1 MARSL
6 FIHHQWP
13 ARTTTCTMAFC
24 ALSGPGINT
33 PISSFELGGGR
44 DEGEEELRGN
54 KDEREELK
62 EQERGSKELRE
73 QGRGKARSS
82 EGTGMG
88 KEELREDG
96 AE

>member
-1 MARSL
+1 
-6 FIHHQWP
+6 
-13 ARTTTCTMAFC
+13 MAFG
-24 ALSGPGINT
+24 ALSALGMNT
-33 PISSFELGGGR
+33 LISSFELGGGR

-54 KDEREELK
+54 KDEEEELK

-88 KEELREDG
+88 KEVLREDG
-96 AE
+96 VE